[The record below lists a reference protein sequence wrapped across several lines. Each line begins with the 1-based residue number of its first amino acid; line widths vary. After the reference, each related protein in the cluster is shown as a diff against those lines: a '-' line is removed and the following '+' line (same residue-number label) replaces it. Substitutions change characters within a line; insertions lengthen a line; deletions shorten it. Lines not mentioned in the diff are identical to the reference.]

1 MKTLIIYFVMFLQ
14 TDLEGHAMDFQ
25 NLDTTKT
32 DSTWCPIIEHTKQC
46 RFRLGPWQPKGR
58 EYVRYRYCYNVHKIK
73 QQQRRKR

>member
-14 TDLEGHAMDFQ
+14 S
-25 NLDTTKT
+25 DTATAQATPKVVA

-58 EYVRYRYCYNVHKIK
+58 EYVRFRYCSNIHKIK
-73 QQQRRKR
+73 QIQRRKK